1 MNWTFRW
8 HCPTPLIAMGWLWWL
23 FSGVGAAGAAFRP
36 EVLQQMEAAIQ
47 KQMDATNLPGGVLW
61 MEHGDGVFHKA
72 YGRRSVW
79 PVAETMTEDTIFD
92 AASLTKVL
100 ATTPSIMGLV
110 ESGQL
115 SLDDSIERYFPEFI
129 AARSNHITLRLLL
142 THTSG
147 LPPGIELASHW
158 MGYEAG
164 IGKACGVKLDAR
176 PGTKFTYSDVNF
188 ILLGELV
195 RRVSGYSLDE
205 YARRKIY
212 QPLGMNDT
220 GFRPASELRGRVAP
234 TEKVGE
240 SVFRGVVHDPTSRA
254 MGGVAGHAGLFTTA
268 TDMARFCRMML
279 QKGTLDG
286 HAIFKPATV
295 DLMTSVQTPPG
306 VTARRGLGWDID
318 SPYAGLRGAHF
329 PLGSFG
335 HTGWTGTSLWIDP
348 YSQTFVIFLSNRNH
362 PSEEGT
368 VGGLRAQLSTLAAE
382 ALTDVDFSRFTHAL
396 PALPQNPVLKP
407 TPDTR
412 PK

>member
-1 MNWTFRW
+1 MNLSLRW
-8 HCPTPLIAMGWLWWL
+8 LCMPRILLLAWWL
-23 FSGVGAAGAAFRP
+23 ILFPAIGLSESGFRP
-36 EVLQQMEAAIQ
+36 EVLHQMEAAVL
-47 KQMDATNLPGGVLW
+47 KQIAATNLPGGVLW
-61 MEHGDGVFHKA
+61 MEHGGSSYHKA
-72 YGRRSVW
+72 LGRRSVW
-79 PVAETMTEDTIFD
+79 PASEMMTEDTIFD

-100 ATTPSIMGLV
+100 ATTPSVMCLV
-110 ESGQL
+110 ESGQV
-115 SLDDSIERYFPEFI
+115 SLDDPIEHYFPEFL
-129 AARSNHITLRLLL
+129 AARSNHIALRLML

-158 MGYEAG
+158 AGYEAG
-164 IGKACGVKLDAR
+164 IEKACGVKLATA

-212 QPLGMNDT
+212 QPLGMTDT
-220 GFRPASELRGRVAP
+220 GFRPSPELRGRVAP
-234 TEKVGE
+234 TERVGD

-268 TDMARFCRMML
+268 ADVARFCRMML

-286 HAIFKPATV
+286 HVIFKSATV
-295 DLMTSVQTPPG
+295 DLMTGVQTPPG

-329 PLGSFG
+329 PLGSYG
-335 HTGWTGTSLWIDP
+335 HTGWTGTSVWIDP
-348 YSQTFVIFLSNRNH
+348 YSQTFVVFLSNRNH

-368 VGGLRAQLSTLAAE
+368 VGELRAQLSTLASE
-382 ALTDVDFSRFTHAL
+382 ALTDVDFSRFTNAL
-396 PALPQNPVLKP
+396 PALRPNPVLQP
-407 TPDTR
+407 ARTVHPN
-412 PK
+412 